1 MYCGFFLTHRFAFAV
16 DSLISKLNKMKSAVQ
31 NTILETY
38 TKLND
43 ILEYFSPEEINVV
56 PIEGSWTGGQTVQ
69 HIILACSGIPML
81 FAGKTEKTTRK
92 PDENVKQLDAIFLD
106 FNTKYQSPENIKPPE
121 IDYEKSTLTAS
132 VKKIQNDLFEAAE
145 TYDLTLIC
153 LDAKIPGFE
162 NFTIYEWL
170 HFAIVHTQRHT
181 HQLKSIYEIL
191 KKK

>member
-1 MYCGFFLTHRFAFAV
+1 
-16 DSLISKLNKMKSAVQ
+16 MKSAVQ

-38 TKLND
+38 GKLND
-43 ILEYFSPEEINVV
+43 ILSTFSKEEINII
-56 PIEGSWTGGQTVQ
+56 PFEGSWTGGQTVQ
-69 HIILACSGIPML
+69 HIILACSGIPAL

-106 FNTKYQSPENIKPPE
+106 FNTKYESPENIKPAA
-121 IDYEKSTLTAS
+121 IDYEKNTLTAS
-132 VKKIQNDLFEAAE
+132 AKKIQDDLFEAAE
-145 TYDLTLIC
+145 TYDLTLTC

-170 HFAIVHTQRHT
+170 YFAIVHTQRHT
-181 HQLKSIYEIL
+181 HQLKSIYETI

>member
-1 MYCGFFLTHRFAFAV
+1 
-16 DSLISKLNKMKSAVQ
+16 MKGAVQ

-38 TKLND
+38 GKLID
-43 ILEYFSPEEINVV
+43 IISNFSEEEINTV
-56 PIEGSWTGGQTVQ
+56 PFEESWTGGQTVQ
-69 HIILACSGIPML
+69 HMILACAGIPKL
-81 FAGKTEKTTRK
+81 FAGNTEKSTRE

-106 FNTKYQSPENIKPPE
+106 FSTKYQAPENIKPAA
-121 IDYEKSTLTAS
+121 IDYEKNSLLAS
-132 VKKIQNDLFEAAE
+132 IKKIQNDLFEAAE

-153 LDAKIPGFE
+153 LDAKIPGCE

-181 HQLKSIYEIL
+181 HQLQSIYEII

>member
-1 MYCGFFLTHRFAFAV
+1 
-16 DSLISKLNKMKSAVQ
+16 MKSAVQ

-38 TKLND
+38 SKLND
-43 ILEYFSPEEINVV
+43 ILSSFTQEEINEV
-56 PIEGSWTGGQTVQ
+56 PFEGSWTGGQTVQ
-69 HIILACSGIPML
+69 HIILASSGIPML

-92 PDENVKQLDAIFLD
+92 PDENIKQLDTIFLD

-121 IDYEKSTLTAS
+121 IVYDKKLLAISIT
-132 VKKIQNDLFEAAE
+132 KIQNDLFEAAE
-145 TYDLTLIC
+145 TYDLTLTC

-181 HQLKSIYEIL
+181 HQLQSIYETL